1 MSFEIA
7 IDRRDATTAVVA
19 VQGDF
24 DLRSAG
30 DVRNALVQLVEDGAR
45 RLVVDLTETTFL
57 DSTALGALVSALKR
71 ARANDGDIELACT
84 DRSIVRVF
92 QITGLDRV
100 FRLHDTLAAAFAPSL
115 SPA

>member
-7 IDRRDATTAVVA
+7 IVRRDGALAVTA

-24 DLRSAG
+24 DLRSAAE
-30 DVRNALVQLVEDGAR
+30 VRSALVQLVDDGAR

-57 DSTALGALVSALKR
+57 DSTALGALVGALKR
-71 ARANDGDIELACT
+71 ARSAEGDVELVCT
-84 DRSIVRVF
+84 DRSIVRIF

-100 FRLHDTLAAAFAPSL
+100 FTIHRTLDEAVGPTL